1 MKNDNEQEDAEEIP
15 MKLPENK
22 TNNNNRNSSRNKSK
36 KFFEKNSFFFIFI
49 SLVIFVMIF
58 LADNNSSMIELNDH
72 LNGLQSRVQ
81 YMDKTL
87 VKKKIGVAFVRQY
100 LLGSYGRF
108 ISVLSRFL
116 IETGKYDV
124 YIINEQ
130 KTDYDIMY
138 HKKVNRIILKWN
150 LEEMKNFDETNDIQ
164 IYILLNDLSET
175 IELFKSLGKKVVGI
189 FNGEYFSLI
198 YSNETQVY
206 SIFKGFSKFDSFV
219 QFIPDD
225 YWIYKK
231 LGFKNTIY
239 IPSLNSFESDKTQT
253 AKLINKNILIV
264 GKFDQDIKGG
274 VYGIY
279 AIADILK
286 EVPDAK
292 FTIIGLTFPQNL
304 LDLLKQLKIEKNVE
318 LIGFTHSI
326 SQVYLNASVLIV
338 PSISDSFATVIN
350 EGKAHGLPI
359 VAFNLDYNPS
369 FQNGVIT
376 VDMFNSSLMAKET
389 VKLLKDYNYRIEMG
403 KKAKL
408 SLNNN
413 NESFTIWTKLF
424 KSLLNSTEEYKE
436 LQEEVEKKYY
446 NEKIAKNRLEKHY
459 HYAVKY
465 NSVFKCHS
473 FDDITRL
480 DYINNIKVCPE
491 K

>member
-1 MKNDNEQEDAEEIP
+1 MENDNEQDDPEEIP
-15 MKLPENK
+15 MKITENK
-22 TNNNNRNSSRNKSK
+22 TNNSNRNYSKNKSK
-36 KFFEKNSFFFIFI
+36 NVFHKNAIFFIFI

-219 QFIPDD
+219 QFVPDD

-231 LGFKNTIY
+231 LGFNNTIY
-239 IPSLNSFESDKTQT
+239 IPSLNSFESEKTQT
-253 AKLINKNILIV
+253 SKLVNKNILMV
-264 GKFDQDIKGG
+264 GKFDQGIKGG

-279 AIADILK
+279 TMAEILK

-292 FTIIGLTFPQNL
+292 LII
-304 LDLLKQLKIEKNVE
+304 
-318 LIGFTHSI
+318 
-326 SQVYLNASVLIV
+326 Y
-338 PSISDSFATVIN
+338 
-350 EGKAHGLPI
+350 
-359 VAFNLDYNPS
+359 
-369 FQNGVIT
+369 
-376 VDMFNSSLMAKET
+376 
-389 VKLLKDYNYRIEMG
+389 
-403 KKAKL
+403 
-408 SLNNN
+408 
-413 NESFTIWTKLF
+413 
-424 KSLLNSTEEYKE
+424 
-436 LQEEVEKKYY
+436 
-446 NEKIAKNRLEKHY
+446 
-459 HYAVKY
+459 
-465 NSVFKCHS
+465 
-473 FDDITRL
+473 
-480 DYINNIKVCPE
+480 
-491 K
+491 